1 MDGTDDAKTR
11 AELLEWLQGDDEQ
24 GSCRILSN
32 ARCLAEGVDVPALD
46 AVLFI
51 HPRKSQIDVVQA
63 VGRVMR
69 RAEGKQM
76 GYIILPVGVPAGIK
90 PELALNDNKRYRVV
104 WDVLNALRSHDE
116 RLDSTINKASLGI
129 DISKHIEIISVSDK
143 LPRIKP
149 PDASNVGKGAAKDPD
164 NIDDVEFENPVQPM
178 LKFDDNWSEAVIAR
192 LVRKCGSR
200 FYWEEWAKDI
210 AKIAQTHISRI
221 KGIVD
226 KPGKEQQ
233 VFESF
238 LEEIRDDLNDSITKN
253 EVIEMLAQHLI
264 TLPVFDALFSNHSFA
279 QQNPVS
285 QAMQTILK
293 TLRSHNIEKETD
305 SLQNFYSSV
314 QRRVEGID
322 DSGAKQKIIADLY
335 DRFLRNAFPQMARR
349 LGIVYTPVEIV
360 DFILHSVNQI
370 LKKEFQLTLGSP
382 GVHIVDPFTGT
393 GTFIT
398 RLFQSSLVG
407 PQELERKYREE
418 IHANEIVLLAYY
430 IAAVNI
436 ETAYQNAMIANKE
449 YAPFKGI
456 CLTDTFQLCEHR
468 KDLINE
474 HLKDNSNRLARQTQ
488 LEDIRVIV
496 GNPPYSAWRKNSNL
510 DAPSMEYPELDK
522 RINETYA
529 ASTEGA
535 KMSLYDSYIRAIRW
549 ASDRI
554 DKTGVIGYV
563 TNAGWLEGKA
573 GRGVRKCLAEEFN
586 EIYVLHLRG
595 NSRIQG
601 ERGLRE
607 GGNVFGQ
614 GSRAS
619 IAILLLVKNKKLRE
633 NSIYFHDIGDYLSRE
648 AKLGKIDAMQGIAG
662 RRKDSPE
669 WTIVVPDLHGDWLNQ
684 RVEFPKP
691 HIPMGGTKKK
701 GEFLFKIRG
710 VGSST
715 TRDAWV
721 YNDSK
726 SALCENMENLID
738 FYNHAVDTPQQSN
751 INDPRKISWSDDLR
765 TKRDLG
771 KKLHFKENL
780 IRIAAYRPF
789 NLRFHYYDSN
799 LNDRMGRLSKLFP
812 GSKSPGAVLCI
823 TGPSRKSEFSALMT
837 KHFSDYGFLE
847 HNQCFPLHYRPESE
861 RNSNDSL
868 LEGRNGGQKFAL
880 ADKWAE
886 FFNSSYPGRCI
897 SKEEIFYYTYGF
909 LHSPCYRE
917 RFANTLNKEFPS
929 IWPIK
934 KYEDFLAFVEAGRK
948 LGKLHCDFNEVE
960 PFRVV
965 FKRDD
970 IALAPPSDPKN
981 FYRVTKMKFAR
992 KQSKPNKSEVIYN
1005 SNITITGIPLEA
1017 YGYIISGMSALEWVM
1032 KRQQVSVD
1040 KDSGIVND
1048 PNDFAN
1054 EAMGDPAY
1062 PLKLFQR
1069 IITVSMETLK
1079 IVESLPPLDLGDKK
1093 K

>member
-46 AVLFI
+46 AVLFM

-143 LPRIKP
+143 LPRIKS
-149 PDASNVGKGAAKDPD
+149 PDAPNVGKGAAKDPD
-164 NIDDVEFENPVQPM
+164 NMDDVEFENHVQPM

-221 KGIVD
+221 KGIVG
-226 KPGKEQQ
+226 KPGEEQQ
-233 VFESF
+233 VFERF
-238 LEEIRDDLNDSITKN
+238 LEEIRDDINDSITKN

-285 QAMQTILK
+285 QAMQKILT
-293 TLRSHNIEKETD
+293 TLRSHNIEKETG
-305 SLQNFYSSV
+305 SLQNFYASV
-314 QRRVEGID
+314 QRRVKGID
-322 DSGAKQKIIADLY
+322 DSSAKQKIIADLY

-370 LKKEFQLTLGSP
+370 LNKEFQLALGSP

-398 RLFQSSLVG
+398 RLFQSSLIS

-449 YAPFKGI
+449 YVPFKGI
-456 CLTDTFQLCEHR
+456 CLTDTFQLCEKR

-474 HLKDNSNRLARQTQ
+474 HLKDNSNRLARQKQ

-496 GNPPYSAWRKNSNL
+496 GNPPYSAWRRNANL
-510 DAPSMEYPELDK
+510 DVRGTEYPELDK

-573 GRGVRKCLAEEFN
+573 GRGVRRCLAEEFN
-586 EIYVLHLRG
+586 RIYVLHLRG
-595 NSRIQG
+595 NSRVRG

-607 GGNVFGQ
+607 GGNVFGL

-619 IAILLLVKNKKLRE
+619 IAILLLVKNKKLGK
-633 NSIYFHDIGDYLSRE
+633 NSIYFHDIGDYLSCE
-648 AKLGKIDAMQGIAG
+648 AKLRKIDAMQGIEREG
-662 RRKDSPE
+662 RASPE
-669 WTIVVPDLHGDWLNQ
+669 WQAVIPDIHGDWLNQ
-684 RVEFPKP
+684 RVEFHKP
-691 HIPMGGTKKK
+691 YIPMGNAKKG
-701 GEFLFKIRG
+701 GEFLFTVWGGGI
-710 VGSST
+710 ST
-715 TRDAWV
+715 KRDAWV

-726 SALCENMENLID
+726 TALCEHMRNSIA
-738 FYNHAVDTPQQSN
+738 FYNHSVDFPQQSN
-751 INDPRKISWSDDLR
+751 INDPRKISWSDGLR
-765 TKRDLG
+765 AKRDSG
-771 KKLHFKENL
+771 QKLHFKENL
-780 IRIAAYRPF
+780 IRIVAYRPF
-789 NLRFHYYDSN
+789 NLRFHYYGSDF
-799 LNDRMGRLSKLFP
+799 NDRMGRLSKLFP
-812 GSKSPGAVLCI
+812 DSKAQNTVMCI
-823 TGPSRKSEFSALMT
+823 TGPAAKSDFSVLMT
-837 KHFSDYGFLE
+837 NNVCDTSFLA
-847 HNQCFPLHYRPESE
+847 NSQGFPLSYWAESD
-861 RNSNDSL
+861 RNSNDTL
-868 LEGRNGGQKFAL
+868 LEKGGGRKSAL
-880 ADKWAE
+880 ANKGVE
-886 FFNSSYPGRCI
+886 FFNSAYLGKRI
-897 SKEEIFYYTYGF
+897 TKEEIFYYTYSF
-909 LHSPCYRE
+909 LHSNHYRE
-917 RFANTLNKEFPS
+917 RFANTLDKELPG
-929 IWPIK
+929 IWPVK
-934 KYEDFLAFVEAGRK
+934 KYEDFLAFVEAGRR

-960 PFRVV
+960 PFPVV
-965 FKRDD
+965 FKKGD

-992 KQSKPNKSEVIYN
+992 KQSKPDKSEVIYN
-1005 SNITITGIPLEA
+1005 SNITIAGIPLKA
-1017 YGYIISGMSALEWVM
+1017 YDYMVNGISALEWVM
-1032 KRQQVSVD
+1032 KRQQISTD
-1040 KDSGIVND
+1040 KNSGIVND

-1054 EAMGDPAY
+1054 EAMSDPAY

-1069 IITVSMETLK
+1069 IITVSLETLK
-1079 IVESLPPLDLGDKK
+1079 IVEGLPPLDLGDKK